1 MQANDRI
8 GEDRVRKKMTHAI
21 SSIHV
26 YVVVYYY
33 MSADHEV
40 LTILG
45 GHRSA
50 REREHSLPS
59 PVLCVSNPGEKCS
72 SQIFPIPLLFP
83 LQDRRHV

>member
-59 PVLCVSNPGEKCS
+59 PVLCGY
-72 SQIFPIPLLFP
+72 
-83 LQDRRHV
+83 LQSGVHTHTQTYLYIIVI